1 MVKRRRI
8 SRKQSSQRNSPKQ
21 NYSRSKK
28 GSLKGRFQTSAIWGL
43 ILINIV
49 LIVSLISNFF
59 ASPNDTPV
67 SSNLLSE
74 KAPKQDEIIT
84 VEVLNACGVQGL
96 ANEITQYLRN
106 QNFDVVNVGNYE
118 GGFDLEQTLVL
129 DRVSSANVYAKKVA
143 KVVGVPSNQIV
154 SKPDDSLQLMVSVII
169 GNDYKKLKVYEK
181 LQ

>member
-1 MVKRRRI
+1 MVKRRRT

-21 NYSRSKK
+21 NYSRPKK
-28 GSLKGRFQTSAIWGL
+28 GRLKDRFQTSAIWGL

-74 KAPKQDEIIT
+74 KAPEQVEIIT

-118 GGFDLEQTLVL
+118 GGYLEQTLVL
-129 DRVSSANVYAKKVA
+129 DRVSSDNVYAKKVA
-143 KVVGVPSNQIV
+143 KVVGVPSNQIA

-169 GNDYKKLKVYEK
+169 GNDYKKLKVYEA